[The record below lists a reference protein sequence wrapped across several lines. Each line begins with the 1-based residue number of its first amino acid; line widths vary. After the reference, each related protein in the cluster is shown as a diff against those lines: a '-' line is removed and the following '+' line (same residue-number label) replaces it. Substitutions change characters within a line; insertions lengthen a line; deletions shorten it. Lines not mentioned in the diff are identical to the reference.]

1 MASLTAWART
11 CAELL
16 DRKVASADNYTVY
29 TPALKQLG
37 GQWNKQRLNDFL
49 RDPQG
54 MVPGTS
60 MVFPG
65 IDDDRQRAEL
75 VDYVMA
81 KSKEGGL

>member
-1 MASLTAWART
+1 MWKHLLRICGTARSPGR
-11 CAELL
+11 E
-16 DRKVASADNYTVY
+16 RG
-29 TPALKQLG
+29 QLHG
-37 GQWNKQRLNDFL
+37 LLNDFL

-81 KSKEGGL
+81 KSKVGGL